1 MNMKTLAKQKINEKA
16 EILIARAKRAKMM
29 YEAGN
34 IPSEMYDDRLT
45 KYTNTFQ
52 GYIDAFADMEIL
64 EGSEY
69 GEILTQFHELLSEV
83 VK

>member
-1 MNMKTLAKQKINEKA
+1 MKTLAKQKINEKA
-16 EILIARAKRAKMM
+16 ELLIRAKRAKMM
-29 YEAGN
+29 YEEDN
-34 IPSEMYDDRLT
+34 IPVEMYDARLT
-45 KYTNTFQ
+45 KYTNTFK

-69 GEILTQFHELLSEV
+69 GEILTQFHELLSEA

>member
-1 MNMKTLAKQKINEKA
+1 MQEQ
-16 EILIARAKRAKMM
+16 KRAKMM

-45 KYTNTFQ
+45 KYINTFK
-52 GYIDAFADMEIL
+52 GYIDAFADMEFL

>member
-1 MNMKTLAKQKINEKA
+1 MKTLAKQKINEKT

-45 KYTNTFQ
+45 KYTNTFK